1 MVIPTPDGFEE
12 AASQFDSVKT
22 RFTATEDPGNDM
34 LAVHMLTGDC
44 EKLRHGEAGS
54 LNFYTKIS
62 IRKAARETDFSA
74 LEFAAIPTEFRKN
87 GATLLDINGP
97 QMKAS
102 LDHIDKALSELSE
115 NKTKIEM
122 GQPENLGEFDNRPNV
137 YGIMLLVN
145 ITVQSGD
152 NRRVEPLLGT
162 ISFVRVKQRLLFV
175 YTYRRYESK
184 ADIEVVRDFAKHWID
199 SILAAN

>member
-1 MVIPTPDGFEE
+1 MKTVSGKTIRRRLLASVVTLMVSVSVLAQTRKAISTSLRLGDTVVVIPTPDGFEE

-102 LDHIDKALSELSE
+102 LDHIDKALSELSRSE
-115 NKTKIEM
+115 EHTSE
-122 GQPENLGEFDNRPNV
+122 L
-137 YGIMLLVN
+137 
-145 ITVQSGD
+145 QS
-152 NRRVEPLLGT
+152 
-162 ISFVRVKQRLLFV
+162 
-175 YTYRRYESK
+175 
-184 ADIEVVRDFAKHWID
+184 
-199 SILAAN
+199 